1 MGYNK
6 VNKSKTLHIFL
17 NKVYAKLRITTS
29 TKEIRISLK
38 RYKLLY
44 DGVLGGFLILV
55 ARYVSNRVSE
65 RQAMKKKLK
74 HFKPTI
80 HEGVFLTTMSWQER
94 DTPLTD
100 EELKSRY

>member
-1 MGYNK
+1 MIENTRHWFFQDAELSEK
-6 VNKSKTLHIFL
+6 PFKTRTF
-17 NKVYAKLRITTS
+17 KEKLRV
-29 TKEIRISLK
+29 IRFYAII
-38 RYKLLY
+38 
-44 DGVLGGFLILV
+44 GVLGGFLILV

-100 EELKSRY
+100 EELKNRY